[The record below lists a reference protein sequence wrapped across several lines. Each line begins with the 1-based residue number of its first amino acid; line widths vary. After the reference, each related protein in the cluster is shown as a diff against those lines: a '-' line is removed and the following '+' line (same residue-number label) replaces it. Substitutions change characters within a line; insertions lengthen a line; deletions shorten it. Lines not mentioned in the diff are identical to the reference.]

1 MSIYT
6 LAISGSSGVPYTRR
20 VLQQLLISNND
31 IKLVISEAGKK
42 VIEVEEGIKL
52 DNNLDNVYKS
62 LLNWTEIDKPKGSL
76 EIYHSKDVSA
86 PIASGSFPVTGMAIV
101 PCSGGTIGRV
111 ANGIS
116 NGLIERAA
124 DVCLKERKRLIIVPR
139 EMPISLVHLRNMT
152 SITEA
157 GGIILPASPGF
168 YHKPKTISDLVDTVA
183 GRILSLLGLDNNLLK
198 PWLGVDKGE

>member
-20 VLQQLLISNND
+20 VLQQLLISNNE
-31 IKLVISEAGKK
+31 IKVVISEAGKK
-42 VIEVEEGIKL
+42 VLEVEEGIKL
-52 DNNLDNVYKS
+52 DNNLEKVYS
-62 LLNWTEIDKPKGSL
+62 TLLDWTEIDKPKGTL

-86 PIASGSFPVTGMAIV
+86 PIASGSYPVTAMAIV

-124 DVCLKERKRLIIVPR
+124 DVCLKERKRLVIVPR

-183 GRILSLLGLDNNLLK
+183 GRILSVLGFDNKLLK
-198 PWLGVDKGE
+198 PWLGVDKGG

>member
-20 VLQQLLISNND
+20 VLQQLLLSEHE
-31 IKLVISEAGKK
+31 IKVVVSDAGRK
-42 VIEVEEGIKL
+42 VLEVEEGILL
-52 DNNLDNVYKS
+52 DNKLENTYET
-62 LLNWTEIDKPKGSL
+62 LLAWSEVNKPKGSL
-76 EIYHSKDVSA
+76 EIYNSKDVSA
-86 PIASGSFPVTGMAIV
+86 PIASGSYPVTGMAIV

-139 EMPISLVHLRNMT
+139 EMPISLVHLKNMT

-168 YHKPKTISDLVDTVA
+168 YHKPKSISDLVDTVA
-183 GRILSLLGLDNNLLK
+183 GRILSLLGFENKLLK
-198 PWLGVDKGE
+198 PWLGVNKGE

>member
-6 LAISGSSGVPYTRR
+6 LAISGSSCVPYTRR
-20 VLQQLLISNND
+20 VLQQLLLSEHD
-31 IKLVISEAGKK
+31 IKVVVSDAGKK
-42 VIEVEEGIKL
+42 VLEVEEGILL
-52 DNNLDNVYKS
+52 DNKLENTYDT
-62 LLNWTEIDKPKGSL
+62 LLSWSEVNKPKGSL
-76 EIYHSKDVSA
+76 EIYNSKDVSA
-86 PIASGSFPVTGMAIV
+86 PIASGSYPVTGMAIV

-139 EMPISLVHLRNMT
+139 EMPISLVHLKNMT

-168 YHKPKTISDLVDTVA
+168 YHKPKSISDLVDTVA
-183 GRILSLLGLDNNLLK
+183 GRILSLLGFENKLLK
-198 PWLGVDKGE
+198 PRLGVNKGE